1 MNHRIN
7 FNFGGGLFSYMM
19 ILLENLSKWDN
30 VGVVNSL
37 DNLYV
42 NNTGR
47 DHRSVLSNIGYNIFD
62 YILEQDLI
70 SGGVLNCVE
79 GHPVYP
85 SEFFTKQDRYKEISK
100 KYLKFN
106 QDILL
111 NINSFV
117 KENFKT
123 NMLGVH
129 IRTTDMNHHHSY
141 LGVVNNKHYLD
152 KIDEVLSN
160 NSFGGIFVASDNYE
174 TIKILKKE
182 YGDLVV
188 NYDTNF
194 RSDTSL
200 DDSLKNAMN
209 NWVKTPQF
217 FVDSFIDG
225 MLLSNCD
232 ESIGRISLFN
242 WFSQSVHTSKIKKYH
257 HIDGNK

>member
-30 VGVVNSL
+30 SGVVNSL

-42 NNTGR
+42 DNTGR

-62 YILEQDLI
+62 YILDQDLND
-70 SGGVLNCVE
+70 GGILGCVE
-79 GHPVYP
+79 GHPVYTE
-85 SEFFTKQDRYKEISK
+85 EFFSKRDKYKEISK
-100 KYLKFN
+100 KYLNFN
-106 QDILL
+106 Q
-111 NINSFV
+111 NIISNIDSFI
-117 KENFKT
+117 KQNFKP

-152 KIDEVLSN
+152 KVSEILTN
-160 NSFGGIFVASDNYE
+160 NSFGGLFVASDNHE
-174 TIKILKKE
+174 TIELLKKE
-182 YGDLVV
+182 YGDMVII
-188 NYDTNF
+188 YKTKF

-200 DDSLKNAMN
+200 DDSLKIAMN
-209 NWVKTPQF
+209 NWVKTPEF
-217 FVDSFIDG
+217 FIDSFIDC

-232 ESIGRISLFN
+232 ESVGRISLFN
-242 WFSQSVHTSKIKKYH
+242 WFSQSVHTSKIKNYH
-257 HIDGNK
+257 HIDGNI